1 MCASHSTHD
10 GKYLIIQL
18 SQGTDGKVL
27 LYYADL
33 TAPENKN
40 LNQILTVKPIV
51 TEWLAA
57 VDYIQNIGKTFYWQ
71 TDYKAPLQKVVK
83 FDIEEPEFKNWI
95 DVIPEHPKNVL

>member
-40 LNQILTVKPIV
+40 LN
-51 TEWLAA
+51 
-57 VDYIQNIGKTFYWQ
+57 
-71 TDYKAPLQKVVK
+71 
-83 FDIEEPEFKNWI
+83 
-95 DVIPEHPKNVL
+95 